1 MKKIICFL
9 AVAVCLLGTAYASP
23 NEGKQIVPSDVGCSI
38 SDYNAAVVSDCTTI
52 DNLTYEVSNIF
63 VAMPVTTTI
72 SDVVTIYAAPPYPA
86 ALVTHSYNMQS
97 YLCYNDSRY
106 LSATRPANDD
116 VRCMQRCYSSVID
129 YTCTAP
135 VVTMCSNTN
144 VTHAEYVKRE

>member
-38 SDYNAAVVSDCTTI
+38 SDYNAAVVSDCTAL
-52 DNLTYEVSNIF
+52 DNLTYEVSNII
-63 VAMPVTTTI
+63 VAMPVTTMT
-72 SDVVTIYAAPPYPA
+72 DVVTIYAAPPYSA
-86 ALVTHSYNMQS
+86 ALVVHSSNMQS
-97 YLCYNDSRY
+97 YLCYSDSRY
-106 LSATRPANDD
+106 PAARPANDD
-116 VRCMQRCYSSVID
+116 VRCMQRCYSTVIDD

>member
-38 SDYNAAVVSDCTTI
+38 SDYNAAVVSDCTTL
-52 DNLTYEVSNIF
+52 DNLTYEVSNII
-63 VAMPVTTTI
+63 VAMPELSTM

-86 ALVTHSYNMQS
+86 ALVTHSYDVQS
-97 YLCYNDSRY
+97 YLCYNSRY
-106 LSATRPANDD
+106 LSATCPASDN
-116 VRCMQRCYSSVID
+116 VRCMQRCYSTVID

-135 VVTMCSNTN
+135 VVTMRSNTR
-144 VTHAEYVKRE
+144 VTHAEYVQRE

>member
-38 SDYNAAVVSDCTTI
+38 SDYNNAVVSDCTTL
-52 DNLTYEVSNIF
+52 DNLTYEVSNII
-63 VAMPVTTTI
+63 VAMPELSTM
-72 SDVVTIYAAPPYPA
+72 SDVVTIYAAPPCPA
-86 ALVTHSYNMQS
+86 ALVTHSYNVQS
-97 YLCYNDSRY
+97 YLFYSDSRY
-106 LSATRPANDD
+106 PATRPANDD
-116 VRCMQRCYSSVID
+116 VRCMQRCYSTVID

-135 VVTMCSNTN
+135 VVTMRSNTN

>member
-1 MKKIICFL
+1 MKKIICLL
-9 AVAVCLLGTAYASP
+9 AVVCCLLGTAYASP

-38 SDYNAAVVSDCTTI
+38 SDYSNAVVSDCATI

-63 VAMPVTTTI
+63 VAMPKFSTM
-72 SDVVTIYAAPPYPA
+72 SDVVTIYAAPPYSA
-86 ALVTHSYNMQS
+86 ALVTHSYNVQS
-97 YLCYNDSRY
+97 YLCYSDSRY

-116 VRCMQRCYSSVID
+116 VRCMRCYSPVID

-135 VVTMCSNTN
+135 VVTMRSNTN

>member
-23 NEGKQIVPSDVGCSI
+23 KEGKQIVPSDVGCSI
-38 SDYNAAVVSDCTTI
+38 SDYSNAVVSDCTTL
-52 DNLTYEVSNIF
+52 DNLTYEVSNII
-63 VAMPVTTTI
+63 VAMPVTTTMT
-72 SDVVTIYAAPPYPA
+72 DVVTIYAAPPYSA

-97 YLCYNDSRY
+97 YLCYSDSRY
-106 LSATRPANDD
+106 PATRPANDD
-116 VRCMQRCYSSVID
+116 VRCMQRCYSTVID

-135 VVTMCSNTN
+135 VVTMRSNTR